1 MTNQEKIQKRDNFVK
16 ILNQDLEKNL
26 DFDFTRPEMITAF
39 VDKYYNDVSF
49 FINQDK
55 DVVNVC
61 APTIKQE
68 HSNVYIE
75 LGEITDDEYEVRVH
89 WNSKTEA
96 IVKKFLLRKT
106 PDLKIEY
113 NENGEICINNIAQS
127 FIVSRFYEKG
137 LWFLNYF
144 NKTTINFVATI
155 FVAQCM
161 FPRIG
166 IKNLKDYIDRLET
179 NLWLSEETEVVKI
192 KTDGSDDINVN
203 VNNHTPTT

>member
-39 VDKYYNDVSF
+39 VDKYYTDVSF
-49 FINQDK
+49 FINQDEY
-55 DVVNVC
+55 VVNIY

-75 LGEITDDEYEVRVH
+75 LGEITDNEYEVKVH
-89 WNSKTEA
+89 WDSKTEE

-106 PDLKIEY
+106 PDLKIDY
-113 NENGEICINNIAQS
+113 NDNGDICINDIAQL
-127 FIVSRFYEKG
+127 FVISRFYEKG

-144 NKTTINFVATI
+144 NKTTINFAATI
-155 FVAQCM
+155 FIAQSM

-166 IKNLKDYIDRLET
+166 IKNLKDYIDRLEN
-179 NLWLSEETEVVKI
+179 NLWLPEETEVVKI
-192 KTDGSDDINVN
+192 KTDGIDDINVN
-203 VNNHTPTT
+203 INYS

>member
-16 ILNQDLEKNL
+16 ILKQDLEKNL

-55 DVVNVC
+55 YVVNVY
-61 APTIKQE
+61 ASTIKQE

-75 LGEITDDEYEVRVH
+75 LGKITDDEYEVKVH
-89 WNSKTEA
+89 WNSKTEE
-96 IVKKFLLRKT
+96 IVKKFLLNKT
-106 PDLKIEY
+106 PDLKIAY
-113 NENGEICINNIAQS
+113 NENGDICINDIAQL
-127 FIVSRFYEKG
+127 FVISRFYEKG

-144 NKTTINFVATI
+144 NKTTINFAATVFI
-155 FVAQCM
+155 AQSM

-166 IKNLKDYIDRLET
+166 IKNLKDYIDRLEN
-179 NLWLSEETEVVKI
+179 NLWLPEETEVVKI
-192 KTDGSDDINVN
+192 KTDGIDDINVN
-203 VNNHTPTT
+203 INYE